1 MPELDRARRSDTHDP
16 HVSRGRALMLLF
28 QADVR
33 GTDPLALLGQVVD
46 TPTDW
51 DVLDAIDDTFQLGAL
66 PAGTLDGETPAT
78 PGGRVRTGQPLD
90 AFTVRLVEGV
100 AAQRSDLD
108 ARIARHAHDWR
119 VERMPALDRTL
130 LRLAV
135 WELLHEPTPPAI
147 VLDEAVGM
155 ARDLSTPDSARYVNG
170 VLSSVVRSLDAR
182 VSDVDAIGAS
192 LDGAGAE
199 AGGEDDGPHDR
210 AVEDAASAAS
220 DATDPSGA

>member
-1 MPELDRARRSDTHDP
+1 MVEPAQPRRSDTHDP

-33 GTDPLALLGQVVD
+33 GADALELLRQVLT

-51 DVLDAIDDTFQLGAL
+51 DVLDAIDDTLQLGAL
-66 PAGTLDGETPAT
+66 PAGALDGEQPAT

-100 AAQRSDLD
+100 TAARAELD
-108 ARIARHAHDWR
+108 VLIARHARDWR

-130 LRLAV
+130 LRMAV
-135 WELLHEPTPPAI
+135 WELQHEPTPAAI

-155 ARDLSTPDSARYVNG
+155 ARDLSTADSSRYVNG
-170 VLSSVVRSLDAR
+170 VLSAVAR
-182 VSDVDAIGAS
+182 ELAGTGSIAD
-192 LDGAGAE
+192 AGADRR
-199 AGGEDDGPHDR
+199 AGGA
-210 AVEDAASAAS
+210 AVEGTAGGGGD
-220 DATDPSGA
+220 TPGA